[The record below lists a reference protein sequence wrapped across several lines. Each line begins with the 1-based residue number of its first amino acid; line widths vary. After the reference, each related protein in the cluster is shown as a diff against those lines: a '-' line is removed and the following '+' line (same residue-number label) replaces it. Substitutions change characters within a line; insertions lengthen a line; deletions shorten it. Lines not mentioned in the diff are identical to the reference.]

1 MKSFLYLDFLH
12 TDTIFIAEILFFY
25 FFSNLKLF
33 FFALLI
39 CFSSAFNADLE
50 GNRGFLKS
58 LVNLVSCEY
67 LTTKNLWRKR
77 SDKFEN
83 KNNSKCIKKAAKY
96 KGMGKSFNDSGF
108 QFLS

>member
-1 MKSFLYLDFLH
+1 MLTWKVIEVFKVLD
-12 TDTIFIAEILFFY
+12 
-25 FFSNLKLF
+25 
-33 FFALLI
+33 
-39 CFSSAFNADLE
+39 
-50 GNRGFLKS
+50 R
-58 LVNLVSCEY
+58 EY
-67 LTTKNLWRKR
+67 LTTKNLWRKC